1 MRLARY
7 SWWAAMWSLLFPWV
21 ALLAVAGGLISRWR
35 DPASDWEPTVALGT
49 FVLMAYV
56 SAIVLALIL
65 VS

>member
-7 SWWAAMWSLLFPWV
+7 SWWAAVVSTLLPWV
-21 ALLAVAGGLISRWR
+21 AVFAVVGGLISRWR

-56 SAIVLALIL
+56 SAIVLAVIL
-65 VS
+65 AS